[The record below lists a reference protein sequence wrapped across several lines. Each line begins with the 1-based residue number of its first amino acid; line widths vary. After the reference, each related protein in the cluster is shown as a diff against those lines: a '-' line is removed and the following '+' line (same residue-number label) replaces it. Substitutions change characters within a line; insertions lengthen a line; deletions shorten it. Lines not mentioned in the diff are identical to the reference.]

1 MTSLKVLILAAL
13 SVGLGLSQTNDCDT
27 LEKYQEALKTEPRS
41 SLIHFRMGEIYLSQR
56 SYTNAA
62 NQFRESLNG
71 DLEPRWTEVWDH
83 VDLGKIFYITD
94 QRQRALNEYRL
105 AIETKDNTRGAVDEA
120 RKYTET
126 PYRHN

>member
-1 MTSLKVLILAAL
+1 MTSLKLLIFAAL
-13 SVGLGLSQTNDCDT
+13 PVGLGLSQTSDCDS
-27 LEKYQEALKTEPRS
+27 LERCQEALKTQPHS
-41 SLIHFRMGEIYLSQR
+41 SLIHFRMGEIYFLQR

-62 NQFRESLNG
+62 NKFRESLNG

-83 VDLGKIFYITD
+83 VDLGKIFDITD

-105 AIETKDNTRGAVDEA
+105 AIGTKDNTRGALDEA

-126 PYRHN
+126 PYRPD